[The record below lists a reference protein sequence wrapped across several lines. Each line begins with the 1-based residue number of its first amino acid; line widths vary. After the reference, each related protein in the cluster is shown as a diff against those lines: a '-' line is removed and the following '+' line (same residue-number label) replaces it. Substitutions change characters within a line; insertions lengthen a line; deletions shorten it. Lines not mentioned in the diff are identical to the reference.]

1 LQILDY
7 SLHSGWP
14 SQEQVALET
23 LKLLFQFTMHLGPL
37 QGPQTPPSADEVSC
51 FRKYTL
57 ALLQPQL

>member
-1 LQILDY
+1 
-7 SLHSGWP
+7 
-14 SQEQVALET
+14 

-57 ALLQPQL
+57 ALLQLQL